1 MKNLTATIRAVFVVC
16 TLSSTIA
23 SPAEATAQSL
33 ENLVAEA
40 DLIALVEILS
50 TDYTAT
56 AADGPMYGEARVLRV
71 VKGRF
76 ASSQP
81 IRFGAS
87 AWVGPTY
94 KKGQQRIVFF
104 HRVPANHPYYQKAR
118 WSSMETGKLDLY
130 FATSAFEECTE
141 ASLRNFLRRLQ
152 GAAPPKMSMMLTR
165 RAANILTLS
174 IKLVN
179 DTHLPLWLNLRRMG
193 FSFEAGGVRYSR
205 AVQWGHQEDW
215 FPLKPGLTLSGV
227 AIIRADEIKST
238 DEMTVIL
245 SHLSVRFPQR
255 SWVGFQSAKVRLRDQ
270 SWPVQF

>member
-1 MKNLTATIRAVFVVC
+1 MKNLTAIIRAVFVAC
-16 TLSSTIA
+16 TLIPTVA
-23 SPAEATAQSL
+23 GPVEANPDGL

-56 AADGPMYGEARVLRV
+56 AADGPMYGDAKVLRV
-71 VKGRF
+71 IKGEF
-76 ASSQP
+76 ASQP
-81 IRFGAS
+81 IHFGAS

-104 HRVPANHPYYQKAR
+104 HRAPANHPYYQKAR
-118 WSSMETGKLDLY
+118 WSSIETGKLDLY
-130 FATSAFEECTE
+130 FATSAFEECTK

-152 GAAPPKMSMMLTR
+152 GAAPPTMSVTLTQ
-165 RAANILTLS
+165 RAANTLTLS

-179 DTHLPLWLNLRRMG
+179 DTHLPLWLNLNKMG

-205 AVQWGHQEDW
+205 AIQWGHQEDW

-227 AIIRADEIKST
+227 AIIRADEIKGT
-238 DEMTVIL
+238 DEMTVMVR
-245 SHLSVRFPQR
+245 HLSARFPQR
-255 SWVGFQSAKVRLRDQ
+255 SWVGFQSAKVSLRDQ